1 MKDTF
6 GQSVSITLAGESHGP
21 AIVTILSGMA
31 PEIPVD
37 EEFIAKQIT
46 KRRPSG
52 AISTARQ
59 EKDKYS
65 IVSGVFNGY
74 TTGTPIAIVIP
85 NEDTRSKDYSKT
97 KDIARCLRHYYRL
110 ANKPVFAHLI
120 PIIIVWV

>member
-31 PEIPVD
+31 PGIPVD
-37 EEFIAKQIT
+37 EEFIAKQLT

-59 EKDKYS
+59 EEDKFE
-65 IVSGVFNGY
+65 ILSGVFNGF
-74 TTGTPIAIVIP
+74 TTGTPIAILIR
-85 NEDTRSKDYSKT
+85 NENTKSKDNSEISVT
-97 KDIARCLRHYYRL
+97 ARPGHADNSAQCKNHG
-110 ANKPVFAHLI
+110 
-120 PIIIVWV
+120 

>member
-31 PEIPVD
+31 PGIPVD
-37 EEFIAKQIT
+37 EEFIAKQLT

-59 EKDKYS
+59 ENFRSYFS
-65 IVSGVFNGY
+65 AILMILSANSGSHKVEREKLMVYLYGSLTLLSLEIHLQFF
-74 TTGTPIAIVIP
+74 
-85 NEDTRSKDYSKT
+85 SK
-97 KDIARCLRHYYRL
+97 I
-110 ANKPVFAHLI
+110 
-120 PIIIVWV
+120 